1 MVKPRHS
8 PAQEHEPDDP
18 VGQRREVDAVHREQK
33 LGVERLDEHG
43 VEPPVRTISV
53 SSSALGMNR
62 ACTIEL
68 MISPVATK
76 AKNGSRVQPVPRP
89 ISGVKVKT
97 SR

>member
-1 MVKPRHS
+1 MRARAQASRPTPTS
-8 PAQEHEPDDP
+8 PLANAEKSTRCIESRNCASR
-18 VGQRREVDAVHREQK
+18 GCTSTASS
-33 LGVERLDEHG
+33 
-43 VEPPVRTISV
+43 PPVRTISV
-53 SSSALGMNR
+53 NSSALGMKS

-76 AKNGSRVQPVPRP
+76 AKNGSRDQPVFLP